1 MLILMSV
8 DLSRAATVTE
18 LTSRG
23 GDLANPQRGGQP
35 YQMCT
40 HGGHVYAWRPWF
52 LNSKSKRKI
61 MSFPLARS
69 AAGLALLAALTAG
82 CSTAVTAHS
91 TAPKPTATAHSAA
104 PKPAATPP
112 SPPAATPPA
121 TTPAAPPAA
130 TPPATTPA
138 APPAT
143 KPAQPANPIPQGNG
157 GDQDGDNNGGPS
169 DGDGNI

>member
-8 DLSRAATVTE
+8 GLSRAATVTE
-18 LTSRG
+18 PTSRG
-23 GDLANPQRGGQP
+23 GDLAEPQRGGQP

-40 HGGHVYAWRPWF
+40 HGGHLYAWRPWF
-52 LNSKSKRKI
+52 LNSNSKRKI

-104 PKPAATPP
+104 PKPTATPP
-112 SPPAATPPA
+112 SPPATTPPS
-121 TTPAAPPAA
+121 
-130 TPPATTPA
+130 PPATTPA

-143 KPAQPANPIPQGNG
+143 TPAAPPATMPAQPANPIPQGNG

>member
-8 DLSRAATVTE
+8 DPSRAATVTE
-18 LTSRG
+18 PTSRG
-23 GDLANPQRGGQP
+23 GDLAEPQRGGQP

-52 LNSKSKRKI
+52 LKSKSKRKI

-104 PKPAATPP
+104 PKPTATSP
-112 SPPAATPPA
+112 SPPATAPSAT
-121 TTPAAPPAA
+121 

-169 DGDGNI
+169 DGDGTI

>member
-1 MLILMSV
+1 
-8 DLSRAATVTE
+8 
-18 LTSRG
+18 
-23 GDLANPQRGGQP
+23 
-35 YQMCT
+35 MCT

-104 PKPAATPP
+104 PKPT
-112 SPPAATPPA
+112 ATPPA
-121 TTPAAPPAA
+121 PPATAPPAA
-130 TPPATTPA
+130 TPA
-138 APPAT
+138 APRAT